1 MNDLERSTSADA
13 SAARYPA
20 PKALA
25 RWGNLGLVVGLAGV
39 ALLAVGYFTAD
50 GEHFFRSYLVGWIY
64 WLSVALG
71 SLALLMV
78 HHLTTGAWGTVARRI
93 FEAAVR
99 TIPYLAV
106 LFVPIYFGVG
116 SLYEWTHEPLHGN
129 KAVWLTPGNWL
140 LRAVIY
146 LAVWMVIGWL
156 LTRWSGQQ
164 DGASPEGATALF
176 KKMRALSGGG
186 LVLFA
191 FALTFAAFDWVMSL
205 DPHWYST
212 IYGAWFFGGCG
223 LGALG
228 LLVLTGLFLS
238 GREPMEGVIAK
249 HHFHDW
255 GKLLLAFT
263 MLWAYFSLSQLLII
277 WSGNIPEEVLWYDDR
292 LRGGWGAVGL
302 ALALL
307 HFALPFLLLLS
318 RDLKR
323 QARML
328 AGVAILLLVM
338 HWVDLYWN
346 VVPNLSPENLSF
358 HWLDVVAPLALGG
371 LWVWL
376 FVREL
381 RKRPLLPVNDPYLE
395 EVFTDGGH

>member
-20 PKALA
+20 PKDLA
-25 RWGNLGLVVGLAGV
+25 RWGNLGLAVGLAGV

-64 WLSVALG
+64 WLSIALG

-99 TIPYLAV
+99 TLPYLAL
-106 LFVPIYFGVG
+106 LFVPIYFGLG
-116 SLYEWTHEPLHGN
+116 SLYEWTHEPLTGN
-129 KAVWLTPGNWL
+129 KAIWLTPSAWL
-140 LRAVIY
+140 LRSVIY
-146 LAVWMVIGWL
+146 LAVWVVL
-156 LTRWSGQQ
+156 ALVLTRWSAKQ
-164 DGASPEGATALF
+164 DEADEVEATALF
-176 KKMRALSGGG
+176 KKMRAVSGGG

-191 FALTFAAFDWVMSL
+191 FALTFAAFDWIMSL

-212 IYGAWFFGGCG
+212 IYGAWFFGGSG

-228 LLVLTGLFLS
+228 VLVLMGLFLVN
-238 GREPMEGVIAK
+238 REPMAGVIAK

-263 MLWAYFSLSQLLII
+263 MLWAYFSVSQLLII
-277 WSGNIPEEVLWYDDR
+277 WSGNIPEEVVWYHER
-292 LRGGWGAVGL
+292 LRGGWGGVGL

-323 QARML
+323 QSKML
-328 AGVAILLLVM
+328 AGVAVLLLVM

-346 VVPNLSPENLSF
+346 VVPNFSPENLSF
-358 HWLDVVAPLALGG
+358 HWLDVAAPLALGG

-376 FVREL
+376 FVGEL

-395 EVFTDGGH
+395 EVFTHGGH